1 MCLSLVEHLRMVQVA
16 AMLGTV
22 RTVPVQL
29 PQEMLGGDLPEGHV
43 SLLARLGTGV
53 AITGVTT
60 AAIDIVERA
69 ENARFMSELE
79 RLRVAVAGVP
89 PPLLRVKFVRAK
101 AVESVMRLVDRFRE
115 LAAGRQAMAEDA
127 GKYVAS
133 RCSAPHLV

>member
-1 MCLSLVEHLRMVQVA
+1 MVQVA
-16 AMLGTV
+16 ATLGTV
-22 RTVPVQL
+22 RTFSVQL
-29 PQEMLGGDLPEGHV
+29 PKELLGGGDLPDGHV

-69 ENARFMSELE
+69 ETARFMSELE

-89 PPLLRVKFVRAK
+89 APLLRVKFVRAK

-127 GKYVAS
+127 GAVGCATS
-133 RCSAPHLV
+133 HCGVTSFLSDV